1 MFSAN
6 NIYTKID
13 KLDEVKTV
21 KELLVTL
28 KPILNELAYYAVT
41 GDGAVMEMHET
52 WHNTF
57 TDYIYEATPGAH
69 PRPSGG
75 QQRPNQLR
83 VQPNSNQPQTNQQF
97 NQPQTNQQFNQP
109 QTNQQQLTRPQ
120 TNQQFNQPQTNQQQ
134 LTRPDPRD
142 MPFSLKTIM
151 NGTHSSFN
159 EN

>member
-1 MFSAN
+1 MFSAVGSKD

-21 KELLVTL
+21 KELVATL

-57 TDYIYEATPGAH
+57 TDYIYEATPNSQ
-69 PRPSGG
+69 PRQGG
-75 QQRPNQLR
+75 QQSRSNQQSSH
-83 VQPNSNQPQTNQQF
+83 QPNNQQSSHQQSSHQQSSNQQSSNQQF
-97 NQPQTNQQFNQP
+97 S
-109 QTNQQQLTRPQ
+109 NQQQLS
-120 TNQQFNQPQTNQQQ
+120 
-134 LTRPDPRD
+134 RPDPRN
-142 MPFSLKTIM
+142 MPFSLKSIM